1 MNECR
6 YCDINYRIMASLYYY
21 SSNDAFSASA
31 AASFPIGVEVV
42 VGTGGAVGF
51 RVGEGDLDG
60 LADGFTDLATTEV
73 GTLLR
78 QRVGSAEGL
87 SVGHVDLDMDGRI
100 VGMVVGVVVGA
111 RCVLVGRRDD
121 GRLVG

>member
-1 MNECR
+1 
-6 YCDINYRIMASLYYY
+6 MASLYYY
-21 SSNDAFSASA
+21 SSNHAFSASA
-31 AASFPIGVEVV
+31 ASFPIGAEIV
-42 VGTGGAVGF
+42 VGTGGAVRF

-60 LADGFTDLATTEV
+60 LAVGFTDLATTEV

-78 QRVGSAEGL
+78 QRDGSAEGL

>member
-6 YCDINYRIMASLYYY
+6 YCDINYRMASLYYY
-21 SSNDAFSASA
+21 SSNHAFSASA
-31 AASFPIGVEVV
+31 AASFPIVVDVV

-60 LADGFTDLATTEV
+60 LAVGFTDLATTEV

-111 RCVLVGRRDD
+111 RCVLVGRRGD